1 MLNMINMMNIAEMV
15 WMSNALMSAVIAGG
29 LIAGGA
35 GVKRVCR
42 KMLGALAAK

>member
-1 MLNMINMMNIAEMV
+1 MLNMVNMA
-15 WMSNALMSAVIAGG
+15 WMSNALMSSVIAAG

-42 KMLGALAAK
+42 MMLRKQQPAAR

>member
-1 MLNMINMMNIAEMV
+1 MLNMV
-15 WMSNALMSAVIAGG
+15 WMSNALMSSMIAAG

-42 KMLGALAAK
+42 MILRQQQPMAK